1 MKKHFQHLLSLITIS
16 FFTTLSFGQALPPV
30 SLCIGED
37 ATVCQGQQVTI
48 NDCNQIGGNV
58 GGGTAIG
65 PYQVLN
71 IPYAPDPWNQGTS
84 INLSD
89 DAVSAAQNIGFPFC
103 FFGTTYNQFWIG
115 SNGWIAFS
123 AGQPATF
130 TSAAI
135 PSTAANVP
143 KNCIMTPW
151 QDWHPGVGPNVGN
164 YIRYQ
169 VLGTAPYR
177 RLVVS
182 YNAIPMFSCTTTYG
196 TFQIIIYESTNVV
209 ETHIQNKPN
218 CTAWAGGTGT
228 HGLHNAAGTIGVII
242 PGRNSTQWTTTNEG
256 YRFTPGVQWEN
267 TLGQTFPYNGG
278 VLNVTTVPPGT
289 TGYWLTGGCGG
300 GTGVAISDTTWL
312 TRTNST
318 VTASSTPDIC
328 SSGIGTVTANP
339 GQGTA
344 PFNFT
349 WPALGASTQTVN
361 NVSSGTY
368 TVTMTDANGCPST
381 ANVVVGDTPAQFT
394 GSTTVVACSGGGDG
408 TATAVM
414 TPELGN
420 VTYLWNDPL
429 AQTTQTAINLSAGN
443 YTCTVTSDVGCVG
456 TVDVTVTEIPGVSA
470 TLVNQADVTC
480 NSGNDGVIEYTIN
493 SGTGPYTYFWDNST
507 SISPLANDL
516 FAGSHTLTVTDQNN
530 CVATFTHTINEPA
543 PLEITQLTDN
553 LQICPE
559 NTATLEVVGSGGSSP
574 YTFTWSQNGV
584 LIGTGT
590 SIVVD
595 PDVTNTQYCV
605 VMSEACGSPMT
616 DSCMT
621 ITFPTPIIPQ
631 LTPNQFS
638 ACIPGDFTFTNTSDN
653 GGEIATMFVQ
663 FTEGSTFMLNG
674 SDPVSITFA
683 NSGFYG
689 VDLTVTSVFGC
700 VYTNTIDNIVQALPL
715 PVANFTFSDN
725 PSTFFETTIMLQNSS
740 TPDVVSWEWF
750 SPGSVPPY
758 SQQENPVVVFPEGVV
773 GTYPVTLMVT
783 TGEGCTDTVDY
794 VMNIIPAIL
803 FYAPN
808 TFTPDDDEFNQQW
821 EFFVSGIDIYNFN
834 LTIYN
839 RWGETIWE
847 TNDPSAKW
855 DGTFGGERIQ
865 TGMYVWKA
873 SVKDPYSDLKK
884 EFTGH
889 INVLR

>member
-1 MKKHFQHLLSLITIS
+1 MKKHIQHLLTTLTLS
-16 FFTTLSFGQALPPV
+16 FFSTLLFGQALPPV
-30 SLCIGED
+30 VLCLGED

-48 NDCNQIGGNV
+48 NDCAQIGGNV

-71 IPYAPDPWNQGTS
+71 IPYAPDPWNAGTS

-89 DAVSAAQNIGFPFC
+89 DAVSPAQNIGFPFC

-169 VLGTAPYR
+169 VYGTAPYR

-182 YNAIPMFSCTTTYG
+182 WNSVPMFSCTTTYG
-196 TFQIIIYESTNVV
+196 TFQIIIYESTNVI

-218 CTAWAGGTGT
+218 CLAWAGGTAT
-228 HGLHNAAGTIGVII
+228 HGLHNAAGTVGVII

-278 VLNVTTVPPGT
+278 VLNITNVPPGT

-300 GTGVAISDTTWL
+300 GTGVAISDTTWI

-328 SSGIGTVTANP
+328 SSGIGSVTANP

-361 NVSSGTY
+361 NVSAGTY
-368 TVTMTDANGCPST
+368 TVVMTDANGCPSS

-420 VTYLWNDPL
+420 VTYQWNDPL
-429 AQTTQTAINLSAGN
+429 GQTTQTATGLSAGN
-443 YTCTVTSDVGCVG
+443 YTCVVTSDIGCTGNVN
-456 TVDVTVTEIPGVSA
+456 VTVTEIPGVNA
-470 TLVNQADVTC
+470 TLVSQTDATC
-480 NSGNDGVIEYTIN
+480 NSGNDGTIEYN
-493 SGTGPYTYFWDNST
+493 VSSGTGPYTYSWDNST
-507 SISPLANDL
+507 STNPFANDL
-516 FAGSHTLTVTDQNN
+516 YAGTHTLTVVDQNN
-530 CVATFTHTINEPA
+530 CVATFSTTIGEPA
-543 PLEITQLTDN
+543 PLQISQLTND

-559 NTATLEVVGSGGSSP
+559 NTATLEVSGTGGSSE
-574 YTFTWSQNGV
+574 YTFTWFQNGV
-584 LIGTGT
+584 LIGTGS

-605 VMSEACGSPMT
+605 ILSEACGSPT
-616 DSCMT
+616 ADSCMT
-621 ITFPTPIIPQ
+621 ITFPTPIVPQ

-638 ACIPGDFTFTNTSDN
+638 ACIPGEFTFTNTSEN
-653 GGEIATMFVQ
+653 GGEIATMYVL
-663 FTEGSTFMLNG
+663 FTEGSTYMLNAT
-674 SDPVSITFA
+674 DPVTITFP

-689 VDLTVTSVFGC
+689 VDLTVTSVYGC
-700 VYTNTIDNIVQALPL
+700 VYTNTINNIVQALPL
-715 PVANFTFSDN
+715 PVANFTFSAN
-725 PSTFFETTIMLQNSS
+725 PATIFETTIMLQNSS
-740 TPDVVSWEWF
+740 TPDVVNWEWF
-750 SPGSVPPY
+750 SPGSTPSY
-758 SQQENPVVVFPEGVV
+758 SQQENPVVVFPQEV

-783 TGEGCTDTVDY
+783 TAEGCMDTVEY
-794 VMNIIPAIL
+794 FMNIIPAIL

-808 TFTPDDDEFNQQW
+808 TFTPDGDEFNQQW
-821 EFFVSGIDIYNFN
+821 EFFVSGIDIYQFN
-834 LTIYN
+834 LAIFN
-839 RWGETIWE
+839 RWGQTIWE

-855 DGTFGGERIQ
+855 DGTYNGEIIQ
-865 TGMYVWKA
+865 SGMYVWKA
-873 SVKDPYSDLKK
+873 SVKDPYSDLKN

-889 INVLR
+889 INVLK